1 MVYLDEP
8 AEGSEETLIALF
20 FGLAPSV
27 ASVGVA
33 TSLTGEIVT
42 TLRGGVA
49 LLGLGLRGDG
59 DLLLDLFPSF
69 GLVS

>member
-1 MVYLDEP
+1 M
-8 AEGSEETLIALF
+8 SLIALF
-20 FGLAPSV
+20 FGLG
-27 ASVGVA
+27 ASVGAV
-33 TSLTGEIVT
+33 TSFTGEIVT

>member
-1 MVYLDEP
+1 MGAV
-8 AEGSEETLIALF
+8 
-20 FGLAPSV
+20 
-27 ASVGVA
+27 
-33 TSLTGEIVT
+33 TSFTGEIAT

>member
-1 MVYLDEP
+1 M
-8 AEGSEETLIALF
+8 SLIALF
-20 FGLAPSV
+20 FGLG
-27 ASVGVA
+27 ASVGAV
-33 TSLTGEIVT
+33 TSFTGEIAT
-42 TLRGGVA
+42 TLRGGVV

>member
-27 ASVGVA
+27 ASVGAA

-49 LLGLGLRGDG
+49 LLGLRGDG
-59 DLLLDLFPSF
+59 DLLLDLLPNF

>member
-1 MVYLDEP
+1 MGAV
-8 AEGSEETLIALF
+8 
-20 FGLAPSV
+20 
-27 ASVGVA
+27 
-33 TSLTGEIVT
+33 TSFTGEIVT
-42 TLRGGVA
+42 TLRGGVV

>member
-1 MVYLDEP
+1 MG
-8 AEGSEETLIALF
+8 A
-20 FGLAPSV
+20 V
-27 ASVGVA
+27 AAV

-59 DLLLDLFPSF
+59 DLLLDLLPSF

>member
-8 AEGSEETLIALF
+8 AEGPEETLIAL

-27 ASVGVA
+27 ASVGAA
-33 TSLTGEIVT
+33 TTLTGEIAT

-49 LLGLGLRGDG
+49 LLGLRGDG
-59 DLLLDLFPSF
+59 DLLLDLLPNF

>member
-1 MVYLDEP
+1 MG
-8 AEGSEETLIALF
+8 A
-20 FGLAPSV
+20 
-27 ASVGVA
+27 A